1 MHNILATTIACVLD
15 ASFGYPDAVYKRI
28 KHPVVWLGAV
38 IAWLERNFNS
48 ENPQKARNMGII
60 SMTYLLFITFIISF
74 AIAHYGGFIG
84 QVIGI
89 ASLLSGRSLY
99 QRINEVYH
107 ELQNGNVE
115 TAHTKLAN
123 IANSNSGSSTETEIC
138 ASAIESL
145 ATGFGDSVV
154 APIFWAMLLG
164 LPGIACYKAIN
175 TAHILTDTAT
185 PRYKYFGQ
193 AASILNAAANF
204 IPAHLSLLIIYIAGF
219 QTLNNMGKVVADAR
233 KDTSSYSKLAMAR
246 ALGINLNINGL
257 GSEAREA
264 TIHDIERALNL
275 FLRCCFISFIIML
288 AAAVLLPQ

>member
-60 SMTYLLFITFIISF
+60 SMTYLVFITFIISF
-74 AIAHYGGFIG
+74 AIAYYGGFIG

-89 ASLLSGRSLY
+89 ASLLSGRSIY
-99 QRINEVYH
+99 QHVNEVYH

-115 TAHTKLAN
+115 TARTKLAN
-123 IANSNSGSSTETEIC
+123 ITNNNSVSSTEAEIC
-138 ASAIESL
+138 ANAIKSL

-175 TAHILTDTAT
+175 TAYILIHHET

-193 AASILNAAANF
+193 AATMLNAAANF
-204 IPAHLSLLIIYIAGF
+204 IPAHISLLIIYIVGS
-219 QTLNNMGKVVADAR
+219 QTLNNMGKVVTDAR
-233 KDTSSYSKLAMAR
+233 KDTSSYSKVAMAWV
-246 ALGINLNINGL
+246 LGINPNVKGL
-257 GSEAREA
+257 SSEAREA
-264 TIHDIERALNL
+264 TINDIERALNL